1 MTANR
6 WTLFL
11 YSHICY
17 RDAFLFKRVK
27 EIVLIDTYY
36 KRNVIGISGC
46 EFLWGLGLPV
56 VLESTFLQ
64 LFLKSLGASSFQVG
78 LIPAFSFLG
87 NSVFALLSSYFTA
100 GLAFKRGSVIYLHLV
115 SGMSLVF
122 FGAILFSFGE
132 HAPVLTIFFVS
143 YAVFTICLGMTVPV
157 WLNYLVNIF
166 SEERTFS
173 GLGFMMIAQNIA
185 RLASSL
191 LLVKFV
197 EKYSFSQTASGGI
210 FLTVGLLFCLGS
222 LFFFATKEISLPD
235 PENDNSPRSF
245 FKYLQR
251 SVDRIFQ
258 NRNFLIFLAGDMDFY
273 VIVTVISFYANYATV
288 FCGIAAPIAAGFF
301 VSCIYVGAIVTNVFL
316 GSLDFFLLRNKYI
329 FSKMASM
336 AALLL
341 LIVFD
346 YQWSFFLASFLL
358 GISRG
363 TRMIVFPPS
372 VKKLSGL
379 RDTTSYFAVGPILTI
394 PFALALPLAYGYF
407 LDRFACLHGDS
418 YRIIFF
424 ISLMLVMG
432 SLYAVLRVN
441 FQPDTPR
448 R

>member
-1 MTANR
+1 M
-6 WTLFL
+6 
-11 YSHICY
+11 
-17 RDAFLFKRVK
+17 
-27 EIVLIDTYY
+27 IDTYY

-87 NSVFALLSSYFTA
+87 SSIFALLSSYFTV
-100 GLAFKRGSVIYLHLV
+100 GLAFKRGAVIYLHLI
-115 SGMSLVF
+115 SGMSLVI
-122 FGAILFSFGE
+122 FGAILFFFEE
-132 HAPVLTIFFVS
+132 HASVLTIFFVS
-143 YAVFTICLGMTVPV
+143 YAVFSICLGMTVPV

-166 SEERTFS
+166 SEERSFT
-173 GLGFMMIAQNIA
+173 GLGFMMISQNIA
-185 RLASSL
+185 RLTSSL
-191 LLVKFV
+191 LIVKFV

-210 FLTVGLLFCLGS
+210 FLVVGLLFCLGS
-222 LFFFATKEISLPD
+222 LFFLATKETSLLG
-235 PENDNSPRSF
+235 PETDDSRRSF
-245 FKYLQR
+245 WRYVQR
-251 SVDRIFQ
+251 SVRKIFQ
-258 NRNFLIFLAGDMDFY
+258 NRNFLTFLAGDMDFY
-273 VIVTVISFYANYATV
+273 VIVSVISFYANYATA
-288 FCGIAAPIAAGFF
+288 FCNIAAPVAAGFF
-301 VSCIYVGAIVTNVFL
+301 VSCIYVGAIVTNIFL
-316 GSLDFFLLRNKYI
+316 GSLDFLLPRNKYI

-341 LIVFD
+341 LILFG

-358 GISRG
+358 GVSRG

-379 RDTTSYFAVGPILTI
+379 NDTTSYFAVGPILTL
-394 PFALALPLAYGYF
+394 PFALALPMTYGYF
-407 LDRFACLHGDS
+407 LDRFSYLHGAS

-424 ISLMLVMG
+424 ISLVLVMG

-441 FQPDTPR
+441 FQPNNPR

>member
-1 MTANR
+1 VH
-6 WTLFL
+6 F
-11 YSHICY
+11 
-17 RDAFLFKRVK
+17 
-27 EIVLIDTYY
+27 LIDTYY

-46 EFLWGLGLPV
+46 EFFWGLGLPV

-64 LFLKSLGASSFQVG
+64 LFLKSLGASSFQIG

-87 NSVFALLSSYFTA
+87 SSVFALLSSYFTV
-100 GLAFKRGSVIYLHLV
+100 GLAFKRGAVIYLHLI
-115 SGMSLVF
+115 SGMSLVI
-122 FGAILFSFGE
+122 FGAILFFFGE
-132 HAPVLTIFFVS
+132 HAPVLAIFFVS
-143 YAVFTICLGMTVPV
+143 YAVFSICIGRTVPV

-166 SEERTFS
+166 SEERSFS
-173 GLGFMMIAQNIA
+173 GLGSMMIAQNIA

-191 LLVKFV
+191 MIVKFV

-210 FLTVGLLFCLGS
+210 FLAVGLLFCLGS
-222 LFFFATKEISLPD
+222 LFFFATKETSLPD
-235 PENDNSPRSF
+235 PETDHPRKSF
-245 FKYLQR
+245 FTYVRQ
-251 SVDRIFQ
+251 SVSRIFQ
-258 NRNFLIFLAGDMDFY
+258 NTNFLIFLAGDMDFY
-273 VIVTVISFYANYATV
+273 VIVTVISFYANYATI

-301 VSCIYVGAIVTNVFL
+301 VSCIYVGAIVTNIFL
-316 GSLDFFLLRNKYI
+316 GSLDIFLSRNKYL

-336 AALLL
+336 VALLL

-379 RDTTSYFAVGPILTI
+379 NDTTSYFAVAPIITV
-394 PFALALPLAYGYF
+394 PFALVLPMAYGYF
-407 LDRFACLHGDS
+407 LDRFAYLHGAS
-418 YRIIFF
+418 YRILFF
-424 ISLMLVMG
+424 VSLMLVMG

-441 FQPDTPR
+441 FQPGVPR

>member
-1 MTANR
+1 M
-6 WTLFL
+6 
-11 YSHICY
+11 
-17 RDAFLFKRVK
+17 
-27 EIVLIDTYY
+27 IDTYY

-87 NSVFALLSSYFTA
+87 SSVFALLSSYFTV
-100 GLAFKRGSVIYLHLV
+100 GLAFKRGAVIYLHLI
-115 SGMSLVF
+115 SGMSLVI
-122 FGAILFSFGE
+122 FGAILFFFGE

-143 YAVFTICLGMTVPV
+143 YAVFSVCIGMTVPV

-166 SEERTFS
+166 SEKQSFS
-173 GLGFMMIAQNIA
+173 GLGYMMIAQNIA

-191 LLVKFV
+191 LIVKFV

-210 FLTVGLLFCLGS
+210 FLAVGLLFCLGS
-222 LFFFATKEISLPD
+222 LFFFATKETSLPD
-235 PENDNSPRSF
+235 PEKDHARRSF
-245 FKYLQR
+245 FKYVQQ
-251 SVDRIFQ
+251 SVSRIFQ

-273 VIVTVISFYANYATV
+273 VIVTVISFYANYATT
-288 FCGIAAPIAAGFF
+288 FCGIAAHIAAGFF
-301 VSCIYVGAIVTNVFL
+301 VSCIYVGAIVTNIFM
-316 GSLDFFLLRNKYI
+316 GSLDIFLPRNKYV

-336 AALLL
+336 TALLL
-341 LIVFD
+341 LIVFG

-358 GISRG
+358 GVSRG

-379 RDTTSYFAVGPILTI
+379 NDTTSYFAVGPIITI
-394 PFALALPLAYGYF
+394 PFALALPMAYGYF
-407 LDRFACLHGDS
+407 LDRFAYLHGAS
-418 YRIIFF
+418 YRIVFF

-432 SLYAVLRVN
+432 SLYAVLKVN

>member
-1 MTANR
+1 M
-6 WTLFL
+6 
-11 YSHICY
+11 
-17 RDAFLFKRVK
+17 
-27 EIVLIDTYY
+27 IDTYY

-64 LFLKSLGASSFQVG
+64 LFLKSLGASSFQIG

-87 NSVFALLSSYFTA
+87 SSVFALLSSYFTV
-100 GLAFKRGSVIYLHLV
+100 GLAFKRGAVIYLHLI
-115 SGMSLVF
+115 SGMSLVV
-122 FGAILFSFGE
+122 FGAILFFFGE
-132 HAPVLTIFFVS
+132 NAPVLTIFFVS
-143 YAVFTICLGMTVPV
+143 YAVFSVCIGMTVPV

-166 SEERTFS
+166 SEQRSFS

-191 LLVKFV
+191 LIVKFV

-210 FLTVGLLFCLGS
+210 FLAVGLLFCLGS
-222 LFFFATKEISLPD
+222 LFFFATKETSLPD
-235 PENDNSPRSF
+235 LETDDIRKSF
-245 FKYLQR
+245 FRYVHR
-251 SVDRIFQ
+251 SVSRIFQ

-273 VIVTVISFYANYATV
+273 VIVTVISFYANYATT

-301 VSCIYVGAIVTNVFL
+301 VSCIYVGAIVTNIFM
-316 GSLDFFLLRNKYI
+316 GSLDIFLPRNKYV
-329 FSKMASM
+329 FAKTASM
-336 AALLL
+336 TALLL
-341 LIVFD
+341 LIVFS

-358 GISRG
+358 GVSRG

-379 RDTTSYFAVGPILTI
+379 HDTTSYFAVGPIITI
-394 PFALALPLAYGYF
+394 PFALALPMAYGYF
-407 LDRFACLHGDS
+407 LDRFAFLHGAS
-418 YRIIFF
+418 YRIVFF

-432 SLYAVLRVN
+432 SLYAIFKVN
-441 FQPDTPR
+441 FKPETSR

>member
-1 MTANR
+1 M
-6 WTLFL
+6 
-11 YSHICY
+11 
-17 RDAFLFKRVK
+17 
-27 EIVLIDTYY
+27 IDTYY

-64 LFLKSLGASSFQVG
+64 LFLKSLGASSFQIG

-87 NSVFALLSSYFTA
+87 SSVFALLSSYFTV
-100 GLAFKRGSVIYLHLV
+100 GLAFKRGAVIYLHLI
-115 SGMSLVF
+115 SGMSLVI
-122 FGAILFSFGE
+122 FGAILLFFGE

-143 YAVFTICLGMTVPV
+143 YAVFSVCVGMTVPV

-166 SEERTFS
+166 SEQRSFS

-191 LLVKFV
+191 LIVKFV

-210 FLTVGLLFCLGS
+210 FLAVGLLFCLGS
-222 LFFFATKEISLPD
+222 LFFFATKETSLPD
-235 PENDNSPRSF
+235 LETDDIRKSF
-245 FKYLQR
+245 FRYVHR
-251 SVDRIFQ
+251 SVSRIFQ

-273 VIVTVISFYANYATV
+273 VIVTVISFYANYATT
-288 FCGIAAPIAAGFF
+288 FCGIAAPVAAGFF
-301 VSCIYVGAIVTNVFL
+301 VSCIYVGAIVTNIFM
-316 GSLDFFLLRNKYI
+316 GSLDIFLPRNKYI
-329 FSKMASM
+329 FAKTASM
-336 AALLL
+336 TALLL
-341 LIVFD
+341 LMVFS

-358 GISRG
+358 GVSRG

-379 RDTTSYFAVGPILTI
+379 HDTTSYFAVGPIITI
-394 PFALALPLAYGYF
+394 PFALALPMAYGYF
-407 LDRFACLHGDS
+407 LDRFAFLNGAS
-418 YRIIFF
+418 YRIVFF

-432 SLYAVLRVN
+432 SLYAILKVN
-441 FQPDTPR
+441 FKPGTSR

>member
-1 MTANR
+1 M
-6 WTLFL
+6 
-11 YSHICY
+11 
-17 RDAFLFKRVK
+17 
-27 EIVLIDTYY
+27 IDTYY

-87 NSVFALLSSYFTA
+87 SSIFALLSSYFTV
-100 GLAFKRGSVIYLHLV
+100 GLAFKRAAVIYLHLI

-122 FGAILFSFGE
+122 FGAILFFFGE
-132 HAPVLTIFFVS
+132 HAPVLTIFFIS
-143 YAVFTICLGMTVPV
+143 YAVFTICIGMTVPV

-166 SEERTFS
+166 SEERSFS

-185 RLASSL
+185 RLISSL
-191 LLVKFV
+191 LIVKFV

-222 LFFFATKEISLPD
+222 LFFLVTKEVSLPGV
-235 PENDNSPRSF
+235 ETVGSSRSF
-245 FKYLQR
+245 LTYVQQ
-251 SVDRIFQ
+251 SVVRIFQ

-273 VIVTVISFYANYATV
+273 VIVTVISFYANYATA
-288 FCGIAAPIAAGFF
+288 FCNIPAHIAAGFF
-301 VSCIYVGAIVTNVFL
+301 VSCIYVGAIVTNIFL
-316 GSLDFFLLRNKYI
+316 GWLDFFLPRNKYI
-329 FSKMASM
+329 FSKIASM

-341 LIVFD
+341 LILFG

-358 GISRG
+358 GVSRG

-372 VKKLSGL
+372 VKKLSESS
-379 RDTTSYFAVGPILTI
+379 DATSYFAVGPILTV
-394 PFALALPLAYGYF
+394 PFALAVPMVSGYF
-407 LDRFACLHGDS
+407 LDHFSHLYGAS

-424 ISLMLVMG
+424 VSLLLVMG
-432 SLYAVLRVN
+432 SLYAVSKVN
-441 FQPDTPR
+441 FQPGISSR
-448 R
+448 